1 MAEIS
6 ADLISA
12 AHSWLRIST
21 TSADDE
27 IKQTVAACLIDLKNG
42 GVAVID
48 VTDAAIRQAIKLY
61 LKAQFGYDDKADKF
75 AQAYEFLKRS
85 LALSG
90 DYNEVTT

>member
-27 IKQTVAACLIDLKNG
+27 IKQTIAACLIDLKNG

>member
-27 IKQTVAACLIDLKNG
+27 IKQTIAACLIDLKNG
-42 GVAVID
+42 GVVVID